1 MPAEPISHG
10 AKLQLTNG
18 YSPRFDQIS
27 RVLIYVAGR
36 TDTAKVPQAA
46 IAAGTGLAVRQVE
59 NLASLATGL
68 GLLRPVV
75 YKPTPL
81 AALILE
87 HDRFFDDLGTL
98 WLCHYNLAVDP
109 RHVIWNRMTNTILPA
124 AREPVTAAAV
134 AGQFDDLR
142 EQFTEQSIAK
152 HVPKELQAFFRAYAD
167 YRFSRLKYLVAADGG
182 YRLAERSAP
191 VPDEVLL
198 ALALRYRDRAWP
210 GSTGLEIPDLC
221 RGENSPGRLLNLG
234 EAGLR
239 EGLESLHRR
248 GLVGIESRAN
258 LDQIRFRPELSCLDV
273 LAGYYRRKSQGEG
286 G

>member
-1 MPAEPISHG
+1 MPAEPIPHG

-27 RVLIYVAGR
+27 RLLIYVAERQDTGR
-36 TDTAKVPQAA
+36 VPKADLATAV
-46 IAAGTGLAVRQVE
+46 GLAENQVK

-87 HDRFFDDLGTL
+87 HDPFFDDLGTL
-98 WLCHYNLAVDP
+98 WLCHYNLSAEP

-124 AREPVTAAAV
+124 ASGPVTAAAV

-142 EQFTEQSIAK
+142 EQFTGKSVAK
-152 HVPKELQAFFRAYAD
+152 HVPKELQAFFRAYSD
-167 YRFSRLKYLVAADGG
+167 YRFSRLRYLVAADGG
-182 YRLAERSAP
+182 YRLADRSAP
-191 VPDEVLL
+191 VPDDVLL
-198 ALALRYRDRAWP
+198 ALALSYRDRAWP

-221 RGENSPGRLLNLG
+221 HGDNSPGRLLNLG
-234 EAGLR
+234 ESALR
-239 EGLESLHRR
+239 ESLEALHRR
-248 GLVGIESRAN
+248 GLLGIESRAN
-258 LDQIRFRPELSCLDV
+258 LDQIRFRPELSSLDA
-273 LAGYYRRKSQGEG
+273 LAGYYRRKNQGEG
-286 G
+286 S